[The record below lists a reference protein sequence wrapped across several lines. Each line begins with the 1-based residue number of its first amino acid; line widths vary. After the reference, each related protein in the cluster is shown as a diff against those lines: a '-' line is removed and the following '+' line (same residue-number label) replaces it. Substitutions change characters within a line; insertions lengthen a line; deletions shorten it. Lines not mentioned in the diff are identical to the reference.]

1 MFYRI
6 LSGVVSELDDIWSK
20 TFWKSVIVFNVF
32 YWVSDLFPATDFFLY
47 LLEILQKQSVVDVCR
62 GYR

>member
-6 LSGVVSELDDIWSK
+6 LPGVVSEHDDIWSK

>member
-6 LSGVVSELDDIWSK
+6 LPGVVSEHDDISSK

-32 YWVSDLFPATDFFLY
+32 YWVSDLFLATDFFLY

>member
-6 LSGVVSELDDIWSK
+6 LPGVVSELDDIWSK